1 MDNIEDV
8 QVGFVDGALKLQI
21 TFPGSR
27 VAHIPLSEQ
36 VALVLNAGGW
46 MMREHS
52 ARVFEQDLG
61 GPNLVSRRIRM
72 IPVHTQPDGTNG

>member
-1 MDNIEDV
+1 MTEIAGV
-8 QVGFVDGALKLQI
+8 QVGFVKGQQKLEI
-21 TFPGSR
+21 TFSDTQ
-27 VAHIPLSEQ
+27 VVHIPLTEQ

-52 ARVFEQDLG
+52 ARVFEADLG

-72 IPVHTQPDGTNG
+72 IDVNPPSAEG